1 MVSISG
7 GFPLIKNAG
16 TGIKSD
22 YICSVYKNLFM
33 YWQKKTA
40 KVPGLVCFIVLVAIA
55 GCKDKKTNPQPKA
68 AAVPIVDVIVATPQ
82 TVSTSIEASGTILAN
97 EYVELHPEA
106 SGRLIYL
113 NIPEGSFVQAGTVLA
128 RVNDADLKAQL
139 EKSKVLLDLAIKTEE
154 RYKKLLAVNGLNQSD
169 YDAIQ
174 NQVSGYKAD
183 MAYTQ
188 ALIDKTVIRAPF
200 SGTVGLRQVSPGA
213 YVTPA
218 SIIASMQQVNKT
230 KIDFT
235 IPEEYSNLVR
245 KGGLVDVGLDND
257 KSKRRKARIM
267 AIEPQVNQATRN
279 LVIRAVLED
288 GTANPGG
295 FAKIFLTAQVNKNA
309 IMVPTNCIIP
319 DDKNKQLV
327 LVKDGKAV
335 FANVE
340 TGVREANNVEV
351 VRGINPGDSIV
362 VTGVLFARPKAAVKV
377 RSIKKLED
385 LAKIQ

>member
-1 MVSISG
+1 
-7 GFPLIKNAG
+7 
-16 TGIKSD
+16 
-22 YICSVYKNLFM
+22 M
-33 YWQKKTA
+33 YWLNKPA
-40 KVPGLVCFIVLVAIA
+40 KAIGLVLLALFAIA
-55 GCKDKKTNPQPKA
+55 GCKDKKTSPQPKP
-68 AAVPIVDVIVATPQ
+68 AAVPLVDVIVAQPQ
-82 TVSTSIEASGTILAN
+82 TVTTAVEANGTVLAN
-97 EYVELHPEA
+97 EYVEMHPEV

-113 NIPEGSFVQAGTVLA
+113 NIPEGTFVQAGTVLA

-139 EKSKVLLDLAIKTEE
+139 EKTKVLLDLAQKTEE
-154 RYKKLLAVNGLNQSD
+154 RYQKLLAVNGLNQSD

-188 ALIDKTVIRAPF
+188 ALIDKTVIKAPF
-200 SGTVGLRQVSPGA
+200 SGVVGLRQVSPGA
-213 YVTPA
+213 FVTTA
-218 SIIASMQQVNKT
+218 TVIATMQQVDKI

-235 IPEEYSNLVR
+235 LPEEFSNIIQ
-245 KGGLVDVGLDND
+245 KGGMVELLLDNN
-257 KSKRRKARIM
+257 KANRRKARII

-279 LVIRAVLED
+279 LKVRALLEQ
-288 GTANPGG
+288 GNANPGS
-295 FAKIFLTAQVNKNA
+295 FVKVYLTSQVNKNA

-340 TGVREANNVEV
+340 TGVREANNIEV
-351 VRGINPGDSIV
+351 VKGVNPGDSVI

-377 RSIKKLED
+377 RSVKKLND
-385 LAKIQ
+385 LASIQ